1 MRVETE
7 LGDWR
12 EGEPCAPAP
21 LMELPEL
28 VRASSA
34 GSTAGESSP
43 VPRARGEPCEAT
55 PPEHA
60 AARATA
66 SASGALRLDFSAA
79 GADDECPAPDQVPEQ
94 VAVRLAE
101 ADETVRIPTRGFIP
115 SYNVQAATSMLLGEW
130 LRQTEPFA

>member
-1 MRVETE
+1 MERGTVCS
-7 LGDWR
+7 G
-12 EGEPCAPAP
+12 A

-66 SASGALRLDFSAA
+66 SAGGGLRLDFAAA

-101 ADETVRIPTRGFIP
+101 ATPRTAARGTFGLLLVGGGEAVRG
-115 SYNVQAATSMLLGEW
+115 VGMAAPGVAEAVGLMYS
-130 LRQTEPFA
+130 Q